1 MSERENKLNQ
11 MLLKFVFHTEPEK
24 TTIKQ
29 NKKKLL

>member
-11 MLLKFVFHTEPEK
+11 MLLNYVFHTELEK

-29 NKKKLL
+29 NKKKIL